1 MGARELR
8 TIHTLAS
15 RRAKQRAA
23 LEATDILFR
32 EAIRAAFDA
41 GETAGPIAEVAG
53 LTPPRIYQIRDSR
66 R

>member
-1 MGARELR
+1 MGAKELR
-8 TIHTLAS
+8 TIAALAG

-23 LEATDILFR
+23 LEATDTAFR

-41 GETAGPIAEVAG
+41 GETAGPIAKVAG